1 MLRKLEMIL
10 IACLS
15 ISASGTAFAGGTN
28 TTVAALT
35 AMQQDTKTHSATA
48 PDEASSVASH
58 VGAVVFSA
66 GVLSTLGPVNSAIGG
81 AAIVAAASLKP
92 SSNLQ
97 AKAPIANSN

>member
-10 IACLS
+10 IAYLS

-35 AMQQDTKTHSATA
+35 TMQQDTKTHAGTPPNEATSI
-48 PDEASSVASH
+48 PSH
-58 VGAVVFSA
+58 VGAVVFSGGA
-66 GVLSTLGPVNSAIGG
+66 LSALGPINSALGG
-81 AAIVAAASLKP
+81 AAIAAAASLKP

-97 AKAPIANSN
+97 ARAPIANSN